1 MINQSWGEVKSNEL
15 VFPWFK
21 FNINTT
27 TEESHKCNSDF
38 ICCEYATKESINRIA
53 YIKQNK

>member
-38 ICCEYATKESINRIA
+38 ICCEYATK
-53 YIKQNK
+53 